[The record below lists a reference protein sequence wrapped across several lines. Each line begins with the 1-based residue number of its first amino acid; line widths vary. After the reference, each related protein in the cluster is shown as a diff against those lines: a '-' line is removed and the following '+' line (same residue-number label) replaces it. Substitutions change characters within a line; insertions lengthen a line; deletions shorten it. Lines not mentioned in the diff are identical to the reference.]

1 MSRIQP
7 RALLAA
13 FALAPWFCAPA
24 QTIAAPAGADN
35 GGAAALHPVPDPRLR
50 ELVYSKERLVSVLV
64 RRGVVTHIEVDPGEH
79 ILYAA
84 SGVGSDCKSDT
95 DSWCIEPVFG
105 DHHVFVKPKSFASGV
120 NNLEVV
126 TDRRAYSIQF
136 TTLAVGD
143 GRQPALRVTL
153 IAPPDPGPSP
163 APGAPDTTAQAR
175 APTPGTGNSA
185 AAVMTAKNESDQ
197 LVALGLRQAPTVVN
211 TCYSIALGK
220 QSQDIVPSMA
230 FDDGRMTYIR
240 FAGNRELP
248 AVFQVAEDGAESMVN
263 PRMEGDLLVVD
274 RVGRRFNLRLGNQ
287 VVALYNDA
295 YDADGVPP
303 VNGTTVSGVERVVR
317 ATRK

>member
-1 MSRIQP
+1 MPRIQP

-13 FALAPWFCAPA
+13 FAMAPLLGVHA
-24 QTIAAPAGADN
+24 QTITAPAGADTTN
-35 GGAAALHPVPDPRLR
+35 ASTLRPVPDPRLR

-105 DHHVFVKPKSFASGV
+105 DHHVFVKPKSFASGI

-143 GRQPALRVTL
+143 RRQPALRVTL
-153 IAPPDPGPSP
+153 TAPVDAGRLP
-163 APGAPDTTAQAR
+163 APGVQDTTGQAG
-175 APTPGTGNSA
+175 APTPGPSDSA
-185 AAVMTAKNESDQ
+185 AAAMTLRSAADQ

-211 TCYSIALGK
+211 TSYSIALGK
-220 QSQDIVPSMA
+220 KSQDIVPSMA

-240 FAGNRELP
+240 FPGNRELP
-248 AVFQVAEDGAESMVN
+248 AVFQVAEDGGESMVN

-274 RVGRRFNLRLGNQ
+274 RVARRLNLRLGNQ

-303 VNGTTVSGVERVVR
+303 VNGTTVPGVERAVR
-317 ATRK
+317 ATRQ

>member
-7 RALLAA
+7 RALLFG
-13 FALAPWFCAPA
+13 FAMAPLLGVHA
-24 QTIAAPAGADN
+24 QTITAPAGADATN
-35 GGAAALHPVPDPRLR
+35 ASARRPVPDPRLR
-50 ELVYSKERLVSVLV
+50 ELAYSKERLVSILV

-105 DHHVFVKPKSFASGV
+105 DRHVFVKPKSFASGV
-120 NNLEVV
+120 NNLEIV
-126 TDRRAYSIQF
+126 TNRRAYSIQL
-136 TTLAVGD
+136 TTLAVED
-143 GRQPALRVTL
+143 PRQPALRVTL
-153 IAPPDPGPSP
+153 TAPLDPSPLP
-163 APGAPDTTAQAR
+163 APGAQGTTAEAG
-175 APTPGTGNSA
+175 APTPGASNSA
-185 AAVMTAKNESDQ
+185 AAAMTAKSGSDQ
-197 LVALGLRQAPTVVN
+197 VVALGLRQAPIIVN
-211 TCYSIALGK
+211 TRYSIALGK
-220 QSQDIVPSMA
+220 KSQDIVPSMA

-240 FAGNRELP
+240 FAGNWELP

-274 RVGRRFNLRLGNQ
+274 RVARRLNLRLGNQ

-317 ATRK
+317 PMRK

>member
-1 MSRIQP
+1 MPRIQP

-13 FALAPWFCAPA
+13 FALAPLFGVQA
-24 QTIAAPAGADN
+24 QTIAVPADTGSAS
-35 GGAAALHPVPDPRLR
+35 AAALRPVHDPRLR
-50 ELVYSKERLVSVLV
+50 ELVYSKEQLVSVLV
-64 RRGVVTHIEVDPGEH
+64 RRGVVTHIEVDPSEH

-84 SGVGSDCKSDT
+84 TGVGSDCKSDT

-136 TTLAVGD
+136 TTLAVED
-143 GRQPALRVTL
+143 PRQPALRVTL
-153 IAPPDPGPSP
+153 TAPLDPGPLP
-163 APGAPDTTAQAR
+163 APGAQATTAEAG
-175 APTPGTGNSA
+175 APTPGASNSA
-185 AAVMTAKNESDQ
+185 AAAMTAKSGSDQ
-197 LVALGLRQAPTVVN
+197 LVALGLRQAPIIVN
-211 TCYSIALGK
+211 TRYSIALGK
-220 QSQDIVPSMA
+220 KSQDIVPSMA

-240 FAGNRELP
+240 FPGNRELP
-248 AVFQVAEDGAESMVN
+248 AVFQVGEDGSESMVN

-274 RVGRRFNLRLGNQ
+274 RVARRFSLRLGNQ

-303 VNGTTVSGVERVVR
+303 VHGTTVSGVERLVR

>member
-1 MSRIQP
+1 MSRIHP

-13 FALAPWFCAPA
+13 FAMAPLLGVQA
-24 QTIAAPAGADN
+24 QTIAAPAGADTTN
-35 GGAAALHPVPDPRLR
+35 ASPLHSIPDPRLR
-50 ELVYSKERLVSVLV
+50 ELVYNRERLVSVLV

-143 GRQPALRVTL
+143 ARQPALRVTL
-153 IAPPDPGPSP
+153 TAPLDPGRLP
-163 APGAPDTTAQAR
+163 APGVQDATGEAG
-175 APTPGTGNSA
+175 APTPGASNSA
-185 AAVMTAKNESDQ
+185 DAAMTVKSASDQ

-211 TCYSIALGK
+211 TSYSIALGK
-220 QSQDIVPSMA
+220 KSQDIVPSMA

-240 FAGNRELP
+240 FPGNRELP
-248 AVFQVAEDGAESMVN
+248 AVFQVAEDGSESMVN

-274 RVGRRFNLRLGNQ
+274 RVARRF
-287 VVALYNDA
+287 
-295 YDADGVPP
+295 
-303 VNGTTVSGVERVVR
+303 S
-317 ATRK
+317 

>member
-1 MSRIQP
+1 MSRIQL
-7 RALLAA
+7 RALP
-13 FALAPWFCAPA
+13 FALAMAPLLGVQA
-24 QTIAAPAGADN
+24 QPIAAPAGADTPN
-35 GGAAALHPVPDPRLR
+35 ASALRPVPDPRLR
-50 ELVYSKERLVSVLV
+50 EVVYSKDRLVSVLV

-84 SGVGSDCKSDT
+84 SGIGSDCKSDT

-105 DHHVFVKPKSFASGV
+105 DHHVFVKPKSFAIGV

-126 TDRRAYSIQF
+126 TDRRTYSIQL

-153 IAPPDPGPSP
+153 TAPLDAGRLPDVQ
-163 APGAPDTTAQAR
+163 DTTAEAG
-175 APTPGTGNSA
+175 APTPGASNSA
-185 AAVMTAKNESDQ
+185 DAEMTAKSAADQ

-211 TCYSIALGK
+211 TSYSIALGK
-220 QSQDIVPSMA
+220 KSQDIVPSMA

-240 FAGNRELP
+240 FPGNRELP
-248 AVFQVAEDGAESMVN
+248 AVFQVAEDGNESMVN

-274 RVGRRFNLRLGNQ
+274 RVARRFSLRLGNQ

-303 VNGTTVSGVERVVR
+303 VNGTTVSGVQRVVR
-317 ATRK
+317 PTRK

>member
-1 MSRIQP
+1 MSLIRT

-13 FALAPWFCAPA
+13 FAMAPSLGVQA
-24 QTIAAPAGADN
+24 QTIATPAGADTTN
-35 GGAAALHPVPDPRLR
+35 ALPLHSIPDPRLR
-50 ELVYSKERLVSVLV
+50 ELVYNRERLVSVLV
-64 RRGVVTHIEVDPGEH
+64 RRGVVTHIEVDPNEH
-79 ILYAA
+79 ILHAA

-143 GRQPALRVTL
+143 SRQPALRVTL
-153 IAPPDPGPSP
+153 TAPLDPGRLP
-163 APGAPDTTAQAR
+163 AAGGPDAIGEEGAATSDPGE
-175 APTPGTGNSA
+175 
-185 AAVMTAKNESDQ
+185 AAVAALAPKSASDQ
-197 LVALGLRQAPTVVN
+197 LVALGLRQAPIVVN
-211 TCYSIALGK
+211 TSYSIALGK
-220 QSQDIVPSMA
+220 KSQDIVPSMA

-240 FAGNRELP
+240 FPGNRELP
-248 AVFQVAEDGAESMVN
+248 AVFQVAEDGTESMVN

-274 RVGRRFNLRLGNQ
+274 RVARRFSLRLGNQ

-303 VNGTTVSGVERVVR
+303 VNGTTVPGVERVVR
-317 ATRK
+317 ATRQ

>member
-1 MSRIQP
+1 MFRIYP

-13 FALAPWFCAPA
+13 FAMAPLLGVHA
-24 QTIAAPAGADN
+24 QTIATPAGADTTN
-35 GGAAALHPVPDPRLR
+35 ASPLHSIPDPRLR
-50 ELVYSKERLVSVLV
+50 ELVYNRERLVSVLV

-95 DSWCIEPVFG
+95 DPWCIEPVFG

-126 TDRRAYSIQF
+126 TNRRAYSIQF
-136 TTLAVGD
+136 TTLAVED
-143 GRQPALRVTL
+143 PRQAALRVTL
-153 IAPPDPGPSP
+153 AAPLDPGPLP
-163 APGAPDTTAQAR
+163 APDAQGTAAEAGAPM
-175 APTPGTGNSA
+175 PGASNSA
-185 AAVMTAKNESDQ
+185 AAAMTAKSASDQ
-197 LVALGLRQAPTVVN
+197 LVALGLRQAPIVVN
-211 TCYSIALGK
+211 TSYSIALGK
-220 QSQDIVPSMA
+220 KSQDIVPSMA

-240 FAGNRELP
+240 FPGNRELP
-248 AVFQVAEDGAESMVN
+248 AVFQVAEDGNESMVN

-274 RVGRRFNLRLGNQ
+274 RVARRFSLRLGNQ

-303 VNGTTVSGVERVVR
+303 VNGTTVSGVQRVVR
-317 ATRK
+317 PTRK

>member
-1 MSRIQP
+1 MSRIHS

-13 FALAPWFCAPA
+13 FAMAPLLGVHA
-24 QTIAAPAGADN
+24 QTIATPAGADTTN
-35 GGAAALHPVPDPRLR
+35 ASPLHSILDPRLR
-50 ELVYSKERLVSVLV
+50 ELVYNRERLVSVLV
-64 RRGVVTHIEVDPGEH
+64 RRGVVTHIEVDPSEH

-143 GRQPALRVTL
+143 RRQPALRVTL
-153 IAPPDPGPSP
+153 TAPLDPGPLP
-163 APGAPDTTAQAR
+163 APGVQDTTGSAG
-175 APTPGTGNSA
+175 APTPGLDDSPA
-185 AAVMTAKNESDQ
+185 AATTAKSASDQ
-197 LVALGLRQAPTVVN
+197 LVALGLRQAPIVVN
-211 TCYSIALGK
+211 TSYSIALGK
-220 QSQDIVPSMA
+220 KSQDIVPSMA

-240 FAGNRELP
+240 FPGNRELP
-248 AVFQVAEDGAESMVN
+248 AVFQVAEDGSESMVN

-274 RVGRRFNLRLGNQ
+274 RVARRFSLRLGNQ

-303 VNGTTVSGVERVVR
+303 ANGTTVSGVERVVR
-317 ATRK
+317 ATRP

>member
-13 FALAPWFCAPA
+13 FALAPFLGVPA
-24 QTIAAPAGADN
+24 QTIAAPAGGDS
-35 GGAAALHPVPDPRLR
+35 GGAPVLHPVADPRLR

-153 IAPPDPGPSP
+153 IAPLDPGPSP
-163 APGAPDTTAQAR
+163 APGAPDTTAEAR
-175 APTPGTGNSA
+175 APTPGTGESA
-185 AAVMTAKNESDQ
+185 AAAMTLRSAPDQ
-197 LVALGLRQAPTVVN
+197 LVALGLRQAPTAVN

-248 AVFQVAEDGAESMVN
+248 AVFQVAEDGVESMVN

-303 VNGTTVSGVERVVR
+303 VNGTTVSGVERVLR
-317 ATRK
+317 PTRK